1 MRSAVSFQAIPVL
14 IDGND
19 TEGSL
24 VLHDGQLVAV
34 LARLDGDSHDPDFKG
49 RWHLEAGFGPC
60 QEVGTRLFES
70 LEDAAR
76 WAHSR
81 VQTGGRAEMAEHE
94 GTVSQSEPLTHA
106 GTGGADEPSSVLNA
120 HAATALTRILP
131 ETGRREAV
139 SSGWLGDRG
148 V

>member
-14 IDGND
+14 IDGHD

-34 LARLDGDSHDPDFKG
+34 LARLDGDSHDPEFKG

-60 QEVGTRLFES
+60 QEVGTRLFET

-76 WAHSR
+76 WAYCC
-81 VQTGGRAEMAEHE
+81 VQTGGRAEMAEH
-94 GTVSQSEPLTHA
+94 
-106 GTGGADEPSSVLNA
+106 
-120 HAATALTRILP
+120 
-131 ETGRREAV
+131 
-139 SSGWLGDRG
+139 
-148 V
+148 